1 MDESRDLN
9 FNATVK
15 LPLKATNPKILGP
28 FETVLRCSALDLSHC
43 SGQKDGWT
51 QSIIRIILCAAIC
64 LAMLL
69 VCVIQAME
77 DSKPMSL
84 EWAVGCVLC
93 FMAMHG
99 LGSALCIVS
108 WTRSGFLGRL
118 EESLAGVRAQRGSS
132 DGNGKMSGVYG
143 RMVVGSAVLIA
154 TWFLSAMKGI
164 LYEEAHYNGSVP
176 FTIGY
181 SVNLSTMYGAAPVI
195 YLAFGIYSSLALII
209 YTLILTNINREW
221 TSFNDDLAESARLQ
235 QLRIPAILENYMSR
249 QSELIRL
256 VKFVNLHMT
265 TFVSISA
272 ALAALTSAVGLYWM
286 TGVGD
291 EVSILMRVISCL
303 WMNTGMVLILITL
316 QQPAQ
321 TQLQIDRTV
330 QLLLADDFCHNSANS
345 QIWKITQS
353 MVDRARYSSTMMYF
367 LQAFAIDQHFGHKVL
382 VIVPNLGSLLVLI
395 KKMGLV

>member
-9 FNATVK
+9 FNATIK

-28 FETVLRCSALDLSHC
+28 FEVVLRCCALDLSHC
-43 SGQKDGWT
+43 SGRKDGWT
-51 QSIIRIILCAAIC
+51 QSIIRIVVCAAIC
-64 LAMLL
+64 LTMLL
-69 VCVIQAME
+69 VCIILAME
-77 DSKPMSL
+77 DSKPMTL
-84 EWAVGCVLC
+84 EWAVGCVMC

-99 LGSALCIVS
+99 FGSALCIVS

-118 EESLAGVRAQRGSS
+118 EESLAGVRAQLGPS
-132 DGNGKMSGVYG
+132 DGNRKMLGVYG
-143 RMVVGSAVLIA
+143 RMAVGALVLIT

-164 LYEEAHYNGSVP
+164 LYEGVQSTGSAP

-181 SVNLSTMYGAAPVI
+181 PVNLSTMYGAAPLI
-195 YLAFGIYSSLALII
+195 YLAFGIYSSLALIV
-209 YTLILTNINREW
+209 YTLIFTNINREW
-221 TSFNDDLAESARLQ
+221 TSFNDDLVESARLQ
-235 QLRIPAILENYMSR
+235 QLRIPAIFENYLSR

-256 VKFVNLHMT
+256 VKFVNQHMT
-265 TFVSISA
+265 TFVSMSA

-303 WMNTGMVLILITL
+303 WMNTGIVLILTTL

-330 QLLLADDFCHNSANS
+330 QVLLADDFCHHSADD
-345 QIWKITQS
+345 QIWKITQN

-382 VIVPNLGSLLVLI
+382 VIAPNLGTLLVLI
-395 KKMGLV
+395 KKMGLI